1 MKRYRWWGIL
11 TALLL
16 LVTMLQPAAAQS
28 YYFQV
33 EEQTVNFYIDADGTA
48 TIEYIFHFANEAS
61 GADIDFVDIVMPQD
75 SRWSVNNAT
84 ADLNGNAITK
94 IAISDYLDN
103 AVMLDLRPNVI
114 LPGQKGVVGFRITG
128 VKDILYNAD
137 EQINGED
144 YASFQFQPNMFEPG
158 TVTGRTKMTVTL
170 FLPPGLK
177 QEEPRY
183 YPPEGWPGTS
193 DPNESGFDSAG
204 GVYYRWYSED
214 ASTLDSYIFGGAFPA
229 RLITN
234 ADAIRSPEEFNQAPV
249 VSVGGDTWDNIMG
262 FACCAG
268 FGALFIAIF
277 YASIRGSQKRKLQ
290 YMPPKI
296 ALEGNGI
303 KRGLTAV
310 EAAILM
316 EQPLDKILM
325 MILFST
331 LKKGAAEV
339 VTKEPLKLKLTV
351 PQPADLR
358 TYEVDFLQAMEKAT
372 PKEQRAALQEMVVS
386 LVKNV
391 QTAMKGF
398 SSKET
403 IAYYKDIMKKAWEQ
417 VESAETPEVKVQK
430 FDEAMGWTMLDDKFN
445 DRTQKTFGS
454 GPIFVPNWW
463 WRWEPSVHPSS
474 FGGGTVATSGG
485 GVSVPSGSSG
495 GGGTTISLPS
505 LPGGSFAASVV
516 GGIESFSSGVVG
528 DITSF
533 TGGITN
539 KTNPIPVSSGSG
551 SYRSTGGG
559 GGGRSC
565 ACACACACAGCACA
579 CAGGGR

>member
-1 MKRYRWWGIL
+1 
-11 TALLL
+11 
-16 LVTMLQPAAAQS
+16 
-28 YYFQV
+28 
-33 EEQTVNFYIDADGTA
+33 
-48 TIEYIFHFANEAS
+48 
-61 GADIDFVDIVMPQD
+61 
-75 SRWSVNNAT
+75 
-84 ADLNGNAITK
+84 
-94 IAISDYLDN
+94 
-103 AVMLDLRPNVI
+103 
-114 LPGQKGVVGFRITG
+114 
-128 VKDILYNAD
+128 
-137 EQINGED
+137 
-144 YASFQFQPNMFEPG
+144 
-158 TVTGRTKMTVTL
+158 
-170 FLPPGLK
+170 
-177 QEEPRY
+177 
-183 YPPEGWPGTS
+183 
-193 DPNESGFDSAG
+193 
-204 GVYYRWYSED
+204 
-214 ASTLDSYIFGGAFPA
+214 
-229 RLITN
+229 
-234 ADAIRSPEEFNQAPV
+234 
-249 VSVGGDTWDNIMG
+249 
-262 FACCAG
+262 
-268 FGALFIAIF
+268 
-277 YASIRGSQKRKLQ
+277 
-290 YMPPKI
+290 
-296 ALEGNGI
+296 
-303 KRGLTAV
+303 
-310 EAAILM
+310 M

-325 MILFST
+325 MILFSA

-339 VTKEPLKLKLTV
+339 VTKEPLKLKLAV

-358 TYEVDFLQAMEKAT
+358 SYETDFLQAMDKPT
-372 PKEQRAALQEMVVS
+372 PKEQRAAMQEMVIS

-403 IAYYKDIMKKAWEQ
+403 VVYYKDIMKKAWEQ

-430 FDEAMGWTMLDDKFN
+430 FDDAMGWTMLDDKFD

-485 GVSVPSGSSG
+485 GMGVPSGSSG

-516 GGIESFSSGVVG
+516 GGIESFSAGVVG

-539 KTNPIPVSSGSG
+539 KTNPIPVSSSGG

-565 ACACACACAGCACA
+565 ACACACAGCACA

>member
-1 MKRYRWWGIL
+1 MKHYRWWGIL
-11 TALLL
+11 AALLL
-16 LVTMLQPAAAQS
+16 LVMMLQPAAAQS

-33 EEQTVNFYIDADGTA
+33 EEQTVNFYIDANGTA
-48 TIEYIFHFANEAS
+48 TIEYIFHFANENS
-61 GADIDFVDIVMPQD
+61 GADIEFVDIVMPQD
-75 SRWSVNNAT
+75 SQWSANNAT
-84 ADLNGNAITK
+84 GDLNGNPITK
-94 IAISDYLDN
+94 ISNSDYAAN
-103 AVMLDLRPNVI
+103 AVMLDLRPNAI
-114 LPGQKGVVGFRITG
+114 KPGQKGVVGFRITG
-128 VKDILYNAD
+128 VKDVLYKAD
-137 EQINGED
+137 TQINNED
-144 YASFQFQPNMFEPG
+144 YASFQFQPNMFEAG
-158 TVTGRTKMTVTL
+158 TVVGRTKMTVTL
-170 FLPPGLK
+170 FLPPGLN
-177 QEEPRY
+177 QDEPRY
-183 YPPEGWPGTS
+183 YNPQGWPGTQ

-229 RLITN
+229 RLITD
-234 ADAIRSPEEFNQAPV
+234 ASAIRSKEEFNQAPV
-249 VSVGGDTWDNIMG
+249 VSVGGSTWDNILG
-262 FACCAG
+262 IGCCVG

-325 MILFST
+325 MILFSA

-339 VTKEPLKLKLTV
+339 VTKEPLKIKLAV

-358 TYEVDFLQAMEKAT
+358 TYEIDFLQAMDKPT
-372 PKEQRAALQEMVVS
+372 PKEQRSALQDMVIA

-403 IAYYKDIMKKAWEQ
+403 VAYYKDIMKKAWEQ

-430 FDEAMGWTMLDDKFN
+430 FDESMGWTMLDDKFN
-445 DRTQKTFGS
+445 DRTQTTFGR

-463 WRWEPSVHPSS
+463 WRWEPSIHPTS
-474 FGGGTVATSGG
+474 FGGGAVATSAGPS
-485 GVSVPSGSSG
+485 VSAPSGGG
-495 GGGTTISLPS
+495 GGGTTISLPT

-516 GGIESFSSGVVG
+516 GGIQSFSAGVVG
-528 DITSF
+528 DITGF

-539 KTNPIPVSSGSG
+539 KTNPIPVSSSGG